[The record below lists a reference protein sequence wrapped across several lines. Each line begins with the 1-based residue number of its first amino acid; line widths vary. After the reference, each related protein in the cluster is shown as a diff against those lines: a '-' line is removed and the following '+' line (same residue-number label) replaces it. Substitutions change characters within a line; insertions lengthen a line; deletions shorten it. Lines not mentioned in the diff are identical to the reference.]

1 MNKDYINKLVQA
13 DRDKVGKFLAVAE
26 SGAVRSGLTPEQQR
40 KQREYVQ
47 RQADIYSNAAFRATN
62 KGLKPTDPAYLDNVR
77 EMNGVRNNLENLAA
91 QQKAIEKNQ
100 KQFLDD
106 FNEGRI
112 SKANYADGS
121 TMPLVN
127 IYSGEANME
136 IDDYGNLMF
145 EDGLG
150 KFKPYT
156 QLADYSLKSY
166 DTANSLLSDIEKI
179 ADSKKGLSDAQ
190 MGLFKNKIATTIN
203 EASRSDVLSM
213 ISDGL
218 LPGLDDLEIPE
229 DLTNPENIGQLK
241 SFIIET
247 IGNAGTEIN
256 DSFFN
261 SSSSDS
267 GSGSDLGS
275 GSDSDSSKKTKDGY
289 VMGSNTGIPLDQR
302 QSYFDQITNLEAGD
316 KIKIEGFSGSND
328 PKPTRKG
335 GRGKV
340 DYTIVS
346 KGDGTYAYLGIDSKT
361 NKEVT
366 SGEISEAQLKLEM
379 LGEGSG
385 DPLVNA
391 EIVAPGEA
399 GSSPENPAT
408 WSPGGTQ
415 PTIAANKNTEKPAT
429 FKNVNRGSLDRMTIQ
444 GSSGS
449 NKANIL
455 RDGKPISSKKSGIT
469 VTGVRA
475 EGNDVVVDAK
485 FLGMN
490 QTGDLGRFKQSDNGF
505 KFVPGKDYKK
515 LGQSPEDKKDFDNFI
530 RAVESD
536 PRFAGEVLASVRGN
550 KDFSP
555 KNY

>member
-26 SGAVRSGLTPEQQR
+26 SGAVKSGLTPEQQR

-77 EMNGVRNNLENLAA
+77 EMNAVRNNLENLAA

-150 KFKPYT
+150 EFKPYT

-166 DTANSLLSDIEKI
+166 DTANSLLSDIGKI

-256 DSFFN
+256 DSFFTP
-261 SSSSDS
+261 S
-267 GSGSDLGS
+267 GSGSDTVS
-275 GSDSDSSKKTKDGY
+275 GSDSDSSKKTEDGY

-302 QSYFDQITNLEAGD
+302 QSYFDQITNLEAGE

-335 GRGKV
+335 GKGKV
-340 DYTIVS
+340 DYTMVS
-346 KGDGTYAYLGIDSKT
+346 KGVMAH
-361 NKEVT
+361 
-366 SGEISEAQLKLEM
+366 M
-379 LGEGSG
+379 L
-385 DPLVNA
+385 
-391 EIVAPGEA
+391 
-399 GSSPENPAT
+399 T
-408 WSPGGTQ
+408 
-415 PTIAANKNTEKPAT
+415 
-429 FKNVNRGSLDRMTIQ
+429 
-444 GSSGS
+444 
-449 NKANIL
+449 
-455 RDGKPISSKKSGIT
+455 
-469 VTGVRA
+469 
-475 EGNDVVVDAK
+475 
-485 FLGMN
+485 
-490 QTGDLGRFKQSDNGF
+490 
-505 KFVPGKDYKK
+505 
-515 LGQSPEDKKDFDNFI
+515 
-530 RAVESD
+530 
-536 PRFAGEVLASVRGN
+536 
-550 KDFSP
+550 
-555 KNY
+555 

>member
-77 EMNGVRNNLENLAA
+77 EMNGVRNNLENLAT

-127 IYSGEANME
+127 IYSGKANME

-150 KFKPYT
+150 EFKPYT

-247 IGNAGTEIN
+247 IGNAGVEIN
-256 DSFFN
+256 DSFFTP
-261 SSSSDS
+261 SGS
-267 GSGSDLGS
+267 GSGSDS
-275 GSDSDSSKKTKDGY
+275 GSDSDPSKKTEDGY

-391 EIVAPGEA
+391 EVVDPGEA
-399 GSSPENPAT
+399 GSSEDNPAT
-408 WSPGGTQ
+408 WTPSGTAPNVEPKQ
-415 PTIAANKNTEKPAT
+415 SEGRLPT

-490 QTGDLGRFKQSDNGF
+490 QTGDLGRFKQSGNGF
-505 KFVPGKDYKK
+505 KFVPGEDYEK
-515 LGQSPEDKKDFDNFI
+515 LGKSPKDKKDFDNFI

-550 KDFSP
+550 KDFLP

>member
-1 MNKDYINKLVQA
+1 MNKDYINKLVQT
-13 DRDKVGKFLAVAE
+13 DRDKVGEFLAVAE
-26 SGAVRSGLTPEQQR
+26 SGAVKAGLTPEQQR

-77 EMNGVRNNLENLAA
+77 EMNGVRNNLENLAT

-127 IYSGEANME
+127 IYSGKSNME

-150 KFKPYT
+150 EFKPYT

-166 DTANSLLSDIEKI
+166 DTANSLLSDIGKI

-203 EASRSDVLSM
+203 EASRSDILSM
-213 ISDGL
+213 LSDDL

-256 DSFFN
+256 NSFFTP
-261 SSSSDS
+261 SSSDS
-267 GSGSDLGS
+267 GS
-275 GSDSDSSKKTKDGY
+275 DSDSGPGSDPNKKTKDGY

-302 QSYFDQITNLEAGD
+302 QSYFDQITNMPAGD
-316 KIKIEGFSGSND
+316 RITIEGFSGSND

-340 DYTIVS
+340 DYTIQS

-361 NKEVT
+361 KKEVI
-366 SGEISEAQLKLEM
+366 SGDISEEQLRLEM
-379 LGEGSG
+379 LGEGPG
-385 DPLVNA
+385 DPLQNA
-391 EIVAPGEA
+391 EVVPANEV
-399 GSSPENPAT
+399 GSSEDNPAT
-408 WSPGGTQ
+408 WSPGGAQ
-415 PTIAANKNTEKPAT
+415 PTIATNKNTAKTPT
-429 FKNVNRGSLDRMTIQ
+429 FKNVDRSSLNRMTIQ

-449 NKANIL
+449 NRANIL
-455 RDGKPISSKKSGIT
+455 IDGKPITSKKSGIT
-469 VTGVRA
+469 VT
-475 EGNDVVVDAK
+475 
-485 FLGMN
+485 
-490 QTGDLGRFKQSDNGF
+490 
-505 KFVPGKDYKK
+505 
-515 LGQSPEDKKDFDNFI
+515 
-530 RAVESD
+530 
-536 PRFAGEVLASVRGN
+536 
-550 KDFSP
+550 
-555 KNY
+555 

>member
-1 MNKDYINKLVQA
+1 MNKDYINKLVQT

-26 SGAVRSGLTPEQQR
+26 SGAVKAGLTPEQQR

-77 EMNGVRNNLENLAA
+77 EMNGVRNNLENLAT
-91 QQKAIEKNQ
+91 QHKAIEKNQ

-127 IYSGEANME
+127 IYSGKSNME

-150 KFKPYT
+150 EFKPYT

-166 DTANSLLSDIEKI
+166 DTANSLLSDIGKI

-203 EASRSDVLSM
+203 EASRSDILSM
-213 ISDGL
+213 ISDDL
-218 LPGLDDLEIPE
+218 LPGLDNLEIPE

-241 SFIIET
+241 SFIIQT

-256 DSFFN
+256 DSFFTP
-261 SSSSDS
+261 S
-267 GSGSDLGS
+267 GSGSDS
-275 GSDSDSSKKTKDGY
+275 GSDPNKKTKDGY

-302 QSYFDQITNLEAGD
+302 QSYFDQITALEDGER
-316 KIKIEGFSGSND
+316 ITIEGFSGSND

-340 DYTIVS
+340 DYTIQAM
-346 KGDGTYAYLGIDSKT
+346 KDGTYTYYGVDSKT
-361 NKEVT
+361 KKEVT
-366 SGEISEAQLKLEM
+366 RGPISEEELRLEI

-385 DPLVNA
+385 DILEGA
-391 EIVAPGEA
+391 EIVPAGEA
-399 GSSPENPAT
+399 GSSAENPAT
-408 WSPGGTQ
+408 WSPGGAQ
-415 PTIAANKNTEKPAT
+415 PTIAANKNTAKTPT
-429 FKNVNRGSLDRMTIQ
+429 FKNVDRSSLNRMTIQ
-444 GSSGS
+444 GSSGG

-485 FLGMN
+485 FLGMS
-490 QTGDLGRFKQSDNGF
+490 QTGDLGRFKQSGNDF

-515 LGQSPEDKKDFDNFI
+515 LGQSPKDKRDFDNFI

-536 PRFAGEVLASVRGN
+536 PRFAAEVLASVRGN
-550 KDFSP
+550 KDFLP

>member
-13 DRDKVGKFLAVAE
+13 DRDKVGQFLAIAE
-26 SGAVRSGLTPEQQR
+26 SGAVKAGLTPEQQR

-77 EMNGVRNNLENLAA
+77 EMNGVRNNLENLAT

-127 IYSGEANME
+127 IYSGKANME

-150 KFKPYT
+150 EFKPYT

-190 MGLFKNKIATTIN
+190 IGLFKNKIATTIN

-256 DSFFN
+256 DSFFTP
-261 SSSSDS
+261 S
-267 GSGSDLGS
+267 GSGPDTVS
-275 GSDSDSSKKTKDGY
+275 GSDSDSSKKTEDGY
-289 VMGSNTGIPLDQR
+289 VMGSNTGIPLDRR
-302 QSYFDQITNLEAGD
+302 QSYFDQITNLEAGE

-346 KGDGTYAYLGIDSKT
+346 KGDGTYTYLGIDSKT
-361 NKEVT
+361 KKEVV
-366 SGEISEAQLKLEM
+366 SGDISEAQLRLEM

-391 EIVAPGEA
+391 EVVAPGEA
-399 GSSPENPAT
+399 GSSPENPAD
-408 WSPGGTQ
+408 WSPSGTQ
-415 PTIAANKNTEKPAT
+415 PTIAANENTEKAAT

-469 VTGVRA
+469 VTGVSWATTSLISISRTSSS
-475 EGNDVVVDAK
+475 GPSRLRSTV
-485 FLGMN
+485 
-490 QTGDLGRFKQSDNGF
+490 
-505 KFVPGKDYKK
+505 
-515 LGQSPEDKKDFDNFI
+515 
-530 RAVESD
+530 
-536 PRFAGEVLASVRGN
+536 
-550 KDFSP
+550 
-555 KNY
+555 